1 MPWELLLYFSILKLG
16 KEKRKLKLGWGFQMN
31 IPIDKFEN
39 YLRNK
44 NLKERTIEN
53 YIYYFNKF
61 TYDLFNQETIS
72 RFMSDKTNRNSIG
85 RSFLVN
91 FQKFLK
97 VNYKELGL
105 SEKVR
110 IDISEVEL
118 PRLSGRTKQ
127 RLIKPIPHEQID
139 TLEEF
144 FEEEELKLQ
153 LLLNYYGL
161 LRLEELIRIRIM
173 SFGWD
178 QWKKDTSKIGECV
191 VLGKGDKE
199 GIAFIPSFL
208 MVRIARFIRNNN
220 FNSVNSKL
228 FTNGERSWQIKLRDA
243 GIKTGIT
250 KLDEKE
256 NPIQETIIHPHRLR
270 HSYASYLINIKK
282 MDIRKVQIM
291 LRHSS
296 ITSTQIYTHI
306 DNEGLKE
313 ELEEFN

>member
-1 MPWELLLYFSILKLG
+1 
-16 KEKRKLKLGWGFQMN
+16 MN

-61 TYDLFNQETIS
+61 TYELFNQETIS

-105 SEKVR
+105 SEELR
-110 IDISEVEL
+110 INISEVEL
-118 PRLSGRTKQ
+118 PRLSGRTKK
-127 RLIKPIPHEQID
+127 RLIKPIPHEQIS

-144 FEEEELKLQ
+144 FEEEELKIQ

-173 SFGWD
+173 SFKWD
-178 QWKKDTSKIGECV
+178 EWKKDTSKIGECI

-199 GIAFIPSFL
+199 GIAFVPTSL

-220 FNSVNSKL
+220 FNSVNAKL
-228 FTNGERSWQIKLRDA
+228 FSNGERSWQMKLRDA

-250 KLDEKE
+250 KLDEEK
-256 NPIQETIIHPHRLR
+256 NPIEDTVVHPHRLR
-270 HSYASYLINIKK
+270 HSYASYLINVKK

-296 ITSTQIYTHI
+296 ITSTQIYTHV
-306 DNEGLKE
+306 DHEGLKE
-313 ELEEFN
+313 EIQDFN